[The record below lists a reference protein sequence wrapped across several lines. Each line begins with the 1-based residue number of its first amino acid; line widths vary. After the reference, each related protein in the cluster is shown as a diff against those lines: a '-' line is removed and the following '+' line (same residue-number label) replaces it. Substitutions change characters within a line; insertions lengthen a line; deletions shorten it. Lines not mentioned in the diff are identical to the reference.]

1 MNFFENRARKAELHA
16 RATVFEA
23 LTELGGGAT
32 WGGVALPCHIISEK
46 HNGIFI
52 QAGETVLVT
61 FGCQG
66 VWWGYNITP
75 KLLGELNGPYGEALV
90 FPMFGTLM
98 SPENLLPFPGR
109 GARMAAAA
117 FVYAVQNVEEER
129 KAALDE

>member
-1 MNFFENRARKAELHA
+1 MNFFENRARKAEIHA

-23 LTELGGGAT
+23 LTELGGGVT

-52 QAGETVLVT
+52 QAGKTVLVT

-66 VWWGYNITP
+66 VWWGYSITP
-75 KLLGELNGPYGEALV
+75 ELLGDLNGPLGETVV
-90 FPMFGTLM
+90 FPMFRNLM
-98 SPENLLPFPGR
+98 SPENLSPFPGR

-117 FVYAVQNVEEER
+117 FVYAVQNAEER
-129 KAALDE
+129 RKGALDE